1 MGTAEHIEPTG
12 HRRARL
18 PRWAFAALGAAVV
31 LALGAIAVLAL
42 GGGSSA
48 TPSKATASNAAA
60 AKPLTPEQ
68 KAALA
73 DHSGGK
79 ALKAH
84 PQVVQVG
91 GAGSD
96 NGITAEDQV
105 AGISTGANAPHAP
118 TDAEIRSELTAFKRH
133 LAGGGGLRHGPVAQ
147 VLSTG
152 EAVAPLDAPPIVDTI
167 IRAGNAIAKT
177 PYKWGGGHGAWSDTG
192 YDCSGSVSFALAAAG
207 LLNSPLDSTGLSQW
221 GAAGEGKWVT
231 IYANGGHAFMVV
243 AGLRF
248 DTSGRSGPTGT
259 RWQPAMRSTGG
270 FIVRHPPGL

>member
-1 MGTAEHIEPTG
+1 MGTAEHIEPTAQ
-12 HRRARL
+12 RRGRL
-18 PRWAFAALGAAVV
+18 PRWGYAAFGALVV
-31 LALGAIAVLAL
+31 LALAAVGLLAL
-42 GGGSSA
+42 GGGGSQSRTHA
-48 TPSKATASNAAA
+48 VGSKAAA
-60 AKPLTPEQ
+60 AKALSPEE

-73 DHSGGK
+73 DHSGK

-84 PQVVQVG
+84 PHVVQVG

-118 TDAEIRSELTAFKRH
+118 TDAEIRSELAAFKRH

-152 EAVAPLDAPPIVDTI
+152 EAVAPIDAPPIVDTI

-221 GAAGEGKWVT
+221 GAPGEGKWVT

-270 FIVRHPPGL
+270 FVARHPPGL